1 MPSQK
6 VLFEGADVDQLY
18 RGGKPSSWE
27 EMLERAA
34 KSSRRRHRISDDEAK
49 ELAYAVR
56 LLEARGGDIPD
67 TPRECYLQMLEVLEP
82 IPTPG
87 VYPA

>member
-6 VLFEGADVDQLY
+6 VSFEAADVAQLY

-27 EMLERAA
+27 EMLRRAA
-34 KSSRRRHRISDDEAK
+34 KSSERRQRISGPEAR
-49 ELAYAVR
+49 EMTYALQ
-56 LLEARGGDIPD
+56 LLRERGGDIPD

-87 VYPA
+87 AYPA